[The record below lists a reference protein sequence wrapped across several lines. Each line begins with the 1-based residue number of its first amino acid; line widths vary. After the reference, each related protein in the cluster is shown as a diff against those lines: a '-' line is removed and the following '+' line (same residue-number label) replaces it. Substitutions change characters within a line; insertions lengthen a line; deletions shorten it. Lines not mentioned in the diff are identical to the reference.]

1 MCGQFSK
8 FPAEPDPEQPHTEPG
23 SCLSHVVWFCV
34 CVSVCLC
41 AKRMNVSDCDAANP
55 TERER

>member
-34 CVSVCLC
+34 CVCI
-41 AKRMNVSDCDAANP
+41 KRMNVSDCDAANP